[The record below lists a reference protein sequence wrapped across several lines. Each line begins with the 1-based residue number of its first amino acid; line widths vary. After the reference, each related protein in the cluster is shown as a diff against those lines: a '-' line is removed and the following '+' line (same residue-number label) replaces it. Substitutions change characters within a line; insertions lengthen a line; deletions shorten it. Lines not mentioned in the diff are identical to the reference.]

1 MEDLEK
7 RAIEDL
13 PVVSSVRLHAGD
25 KTHKAGV
32 YANLRCCAASS
43 YGGCGAKLVGPI
55 RKSSERPTNVDCF
68 RELGRVIQRDHGP
81 TCIAAAQE
89 LQAAEKAAADA
100 STKRPAD
107 EAAASLNANDVLML
121 HRRLKM
127 IQQRAAEGNKAALE
141 AEKERDELHNQIEQI
156 EEQLHPKRARTHDAA
171 GDAHEMLAEV
181 ENWDLRDHRQ
191 QATRVQNRRNVQLG
205 SRQNQAKPRA
215 GTDGF
220 LHHTRLGLV
229 GWIAYW
235 CLGDSAL
242 AVDIIVALI
251 KTLGLTEL
259 VSDALASRKQKEA
272 ETNAKI
278 VDLFKEAL
286 DEIKN
291 CRTEQQRV
299 EFHIALA
306 CGSTTC
312 VCFTATTVEK
322 LIKNLEKS

>member
-1 MEDLEK
+1 M
-7 RAIEDL
+7 
-13 PVVSSVRLHAGD
+13 S
-25 KTHKAGV
+25 
-32 YANLRCCAASS
+32 
-43 YGGCGAKLVGPI
+43 
-55 RKSSERPTNVDCF
+55 RKRPTPGDTL

-127 IQQRAAEGNKAALE
+127 IQKRAAEANKAALE

-171 GDAHEMLAEV
+171 GDAHEVIGEV

-191 QATRVQNRRNVQLG
+191 QETRVQNRRNVQVG
-205 SRQNQAKPRA
+205 SRQNQAQPRA

-220 LHHTRLGLV
+220 LHHKRLGLV

-242 AVDIIVALI
+242 AGDIIVALI

-259 VSDALASRKQKEA
+259 VSDALASRKHKEA

-299 EFHIALA
+299 EFHITLA
-306 CGSTTC
+306 CVMPPRAAEGSKNGWIRPIC
-312 VCFTATTVEK
+312 DRLGLKRGKRSEK
-322 LIKNLEKS
+322 NGARPYASEQAVGNDRKG

>member
-1 MEDLEK
+1 M
-7 RAIEDL
+7 
-13 PVVSSVRLHAGD
+13 
-25 KTHKAGV
+25 
-32 YANLRCCAASS
+32 
-43 YGGCGAKLVGPI
+43 
-55 RKSSERPTNVDCF
+55 
-68 RELGRVIQRDHGP
+68 
-81 TCIAAAQE
+81 
-89 LQAAEKAAADA
+89 
-100 STKRPAD
+100 
-107 EAAASLNANDVLML
+107 
-121 HRRLKM
+121 
-127 IQQRAAEGNKAALE
+127 
-141 AEKERDELHNQIEQI
+141 
-156 EEQLHPKRARTHDAA
+156 
-171 GDAHEMLAEV
+171 
-181 ENWDLRDHRQ
+181 
-191 QATRVQNRRNVQLG
+191 
-205 SRQNQAKPRA
+205 
-215 GTDGF
+215 
-220 LHHTRLGLV
+220 
-229 GWIAYW
+229 
-235 CLGDSAL
+235 GDSAL

>member
-1 MEDLEK
+1 MQELL
-7 RAIEDL
+7 R
-13 PVVSSVRLHAGD
+13 RLQDRH
-25 KTHKAGV
+25 
-32 YANLRCCAASS
+32 
-43 YGGCGAKLVGPI
+43 
-55 RKSSERPTNVDCF
+55 VDC
-68 RELGRVIQRDHGP
+68 
-81 TCIAAAQE
+81 
-89 LQAAEKAAADA
+89 AEAVAKKAAADA
-100 STKRPAD
+100 ASAATVDPDAPNVLQAMMQLQQAKSRA
-107 EAAASLNANDVLML
+107 EAA
-121 HRRLKM
+121 
-127 IQQRAAEGNKAALE
+127 NKLALE
-141 AEKERDELHNQIEQI
+141 AEKERDAAEKAVEELKR
-156 EEQLHPKRARTHDAA
+156 QLQPKRPRTDDDA

-205 SRQNQAKPRA
+205 SRQNQAQPRA

-220 LHHTRLGLV
+220 LHHKRLGLV

-242 AVDIIVALI
+242 AGDIIVALI

-259 VSDALASRKQKEA
+259 VSDALASRKHEEA

-306 CGSTTC
+306 CVMPPREAEGS
-312 VCFTATTVEK
+312 
-322 LIKNLEKS
+322 KNGWTRPICDRRGMASEPWQNQR